1 MSDTATR
8 RVVAILASV
17 IGLALIVVGVVYLVE
32 NAHAIPSWLPG
43 YTATATSH
51 HHVKH
56 GIAAIL
62 LGLAALTLAWFQLGP
77 RRHGT
82 RLAPLNRWPAYRAPS

>member
-17 IGLALIVVGVVYLVE
+17 IGLALIAIGVVYLAE

-77 RRHGT
+77 RSQ
-82 RLAPLNRWPAYRAPS
+82 APDSPP